1 MLNTV
6 RPQRGLDPI
15 ETYVPGKPIEDVKR
29 ELGIDDVIKLA
40 SNENPNGVSP
50 KALSAMREALASV
63 NLYPD
68 GGSYKLRTA
77 LAEHFGLEM
86 DQVAVGSGADDL
98 ILEISMAYLDQG
110 DEVIGSR
117 SSFPM
122 YDIYAHVM
130 RATPVKTPL
139 APGYR
144 VDLAAMISAITDRT
158 KLMYVC
164 NPNNP
169 TGTIVTGAELDSF
182 ISRVPEHILV
192 VLDEAYIEMVDD
204 DAFPDS
210 FSYLHE
216 GRRNIIVL
224 RTFSKA
230 YGLAGIRVGYGFGHV
245 DAIAPLLKVKPAFN
259 VSVPAQ
265 AAGIAALQ
273 DTEFLE
279 RSVRMNRSGRQTLY
293 REFTRLGLEYA
304 ESHTNFV
311 LVRIGPDADAVQQ
324 ALLHEGVIVRPC
336 RIYDLPEFLRVSIGT
351 EKENERLIRELERLL
366 NAR

>member
-1 MLNTV
+1 MSKTV

-15 ETYVPGKPIEDVKR
+15 KTYVPGKPIEDVKR

-40 SNENPNGVSP
+40 SNENPYGVSP
-50 KALSAMREALASV
+50 KALTAMQEALTHV

-68 GGSYKLRTA
+68 GASYKLRTA
-77 LAEHFGLEM
+77 LAEHFGLEI

-117 SSFPM
+117 SSFPV
-122 YDIYAHVM
+122 YDVYSHVM
-130 RATPVKTPL
+130 RATQVKTPL

-158 KLMYVC
+158 KLIYVC

-169 TGTIVTGAELDSF
+169 TGTIVTGPELDSF
-182 ISRVPEHILV
+182 VREVPEHVLV

-245 DAIAPLLKVKPAFN
+245 DAIAPLRKVKPAFN

-279 RSVRMNRSGRQTLY
+279 RSVDMNRIGRHYFY

-311 LVRIGPDADAVQQ
+311 LVRIGPNADAVQQ
-324 ALLHEGVIVRPC
+324 ALLHRGVIVRPC
-336 RIYDLPEFLRVSIGT
+336 RIYDLPELLRISIGT
-351 EKENERLIRELERLL
+351 EKENERLIRELGRLL
-366 NAR
+366 SAR